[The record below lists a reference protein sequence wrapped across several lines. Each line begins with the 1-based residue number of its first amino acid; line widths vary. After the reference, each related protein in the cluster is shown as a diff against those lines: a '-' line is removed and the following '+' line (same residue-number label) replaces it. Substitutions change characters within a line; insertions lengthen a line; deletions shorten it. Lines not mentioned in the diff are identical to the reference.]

1 MSLIHADYYK
11 PRIFA
16 INGDVDD
23 AEIDRAQSIDPTTG
37 LNRVKVEEIGRP
49 GVVGYMK
56 KTSSVGYR
64 LTQLEYGSLEFWQK
78 LVNTTTLGNDG
89 ETEIDLDDFK
99 TSYFDI
105 CGYMTDDDNTFKGT
119 LWYPALRTSGFSFT
133 IGEPQGII
141 ERSFDFVGE
150 KLRILQGANQYL
162 IYGSKTCGSG
172 DDTDIDLSAKAPAV
186 DPNNAGQYMFRVV
199 RVRAGVTT
207 ELIRTT
213 DYTYTDGTSILA
225 IVSVLTDDVI
235 KYWYT
240 SATAPTT
247 QFTVNDSDPNAIL
260 GDSASIY
267 LYVPASGKP
276 STSDYIY
283 KLQSVGIDV
292 RFDREDNFEIGNKDV
307 IARGITNKTVTITLG
322 RILHSATVEEVLG
335 GYAEDYGIIDV
346 DNLSDDVTLIVKI
359 FTDNT
364 KDTLAYGFR
373 CNNLTPT
380 EIRGGVSVNEYVKRD
395 NSLEGEQLLISADVS
410 LLGI

>member
-16 INGDVDD
+16 IKGDVDD

-37 LNRVKVEEIGRP
+37 LNRVPVDEIGRP
-49 GVVGYMK
+49 GHVGYMK

-78 LVNTTTLGNDG
+78 LVNTTTLGNDA

-99 TSYFDI
+99 SAYFDI

-119 LWYPALRTSGFSFT
+119 LWYPSLRTSGFSVT

-150 KLRILQGANQYL
+150 KLRILQGLNQYL

-172 DDTDIDLSAKAPAV
+172 SDNEVDLSAKAPAV

-199 RVRAGVTT
+199 RVRSGVST
-207 ELIRTT
+207 ELVRTT
-213 DYTYTDGTSILA
+213 DYTFATNTLT

-240 SATAPTT
+240 SAIAPTT
-247 QFTVNDSDPNAIL
+247 QFTVNDSDPDAIL

-276 STSDYIY
+276 SASDYIY

-307 IARGITNKTVTITLG
+307 ISRGITNKTVTITLG

-335 GYAEDYGIIDV
+335 GYATDYPIIDV
-346 DNLSDDVTLIVKI
+346 DNLSDDISLIVKI

-364 KDTLAYGFR
+364 KETLAYGFR
-373 CNNLTPT
+373 CDNLTPT

-395 NSLEGEQLLISADVS
+395 NTLEGEELKISADTTV
-410 LLGI
+410 LGL